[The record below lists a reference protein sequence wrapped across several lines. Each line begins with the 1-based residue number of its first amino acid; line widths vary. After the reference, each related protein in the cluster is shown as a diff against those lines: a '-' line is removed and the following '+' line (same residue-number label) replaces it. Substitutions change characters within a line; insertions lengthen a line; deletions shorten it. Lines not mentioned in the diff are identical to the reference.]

1 MGYDADMSAIR
12 ENSVL
17 DDMANDT
24 GHPADAE
31 HDAWAREK
39 IETALRRM
47 KDGQA
52 SYKTLDDVAAKF
64 GFNAR

>member
-1 MGYDADMSAIR
+1 MSAVR
-12 ENSVL
+12 DNSIL
-17 DDMANDT
+17 DDMINDT
-24 GHPADAE
+24 GRPADAE

-52 SYKTLDDVAAKF
+52 SYKTLDDVAVKF
-64 GFNAR
+64 GFKAR

>member
-1 MGYDADMSAIR
+1 MGYDADMSAVR

-17 DDMANDT
+17 DDMANDA

-52 SYKTLDDVAAKF
+52 SYKTLDEVAAKF

>member
-1 MGYDADMSAIR
+1 MGYDADMSAVR

-17 DDMANDT
+17 DDMANDA
-24 GHPADAE
+24 GHPA
-31 HDAWAREK
+31 DAWAREK

-52 SYKTLDDVAAKF
+52 SYKTLDEVAAKF